1 MYPVRRQEVHLRIGQ
16 RIFHQQHERGLT
28 EVILQMSTYGGMP
41 VCIEGLAVLREVLEK
56 AASRQT

>member
-1 MYPVRRQEVHLRIGQ
+1 
-16 RIFHQQHERGLT
+16 
-28 EVILQMSTYGGMP
+28 MSTYGGMP